1 MCVIT
6 GAMIAAAGMAAAGS
20 TAATVIAVGANLA
33 IVAAGMSAYSSYQQ
47 GQSQKKQYAY
57 QAAVAENNAKV
68 AEWNAQDSIERG
80 EIAEKQHRLKVSQIQ
95 GKQRSALASG
105 GVEVDSGSA
114 LDVLE
119 DTAYFGEM
127 DALTIRSNSQR
138 EAYKYKVNAQNK
150 QAQAGLYRMTGN
162 DAARAGKIN
171 AVSSLLSDASSGATT
186 YGALMT

>member
-1 MCVIT
+1 MV
-6 GAMIAAAGMAAAGS
+6 
-20 TAATVIAVGANLA
+20 
-33 IVAAGMSAYSSYQQ
+33 VAAGIVATKGAVATAIGAAISTSIVAGVVGTGLQMYSSYQQ

-68 AEWNAQDSIERG
+68 AEWNAQDAIERG
-80 EIAEKQHRLKVSQIQ
+80 EIAEKQHRLKVSQVQ

-105 GVEVDSGSA
+105 GVEVDAGSA

-150 QAQAGLYRMTGN
+150 RAQAGLYSMTGRS
-162 DAARAGKIN
+162 AATAGNIG
-171 AVSSLLSDASSGATT
+171 AAGSLLSGVSSGAKAYTSLVT
-186 YGALMT
+186 